1 MKKMN
6 RSQSS
11 YRNCKTLITEE
22 EPDNWQSKYAS
33 RHGLPKPNDLTSNS
47 LLDKENNSLFQ
58 SVS

>member
-22 EPDNWQSKYAS
+22 DSENPATKYGSRPQPSKAN
-33 RHGLPKPNDLTSNS
+33 LVNS
-47 LLDKENNSLFQ
+47 SL
-58 SVS
+58 V